1 MIGVCVKDYLLM
13 KNLRYKRIESSVS
26 SLGFTLEI
34 HLTEICNYNCSY
46 CNLHNMN
53 KYLEIDYDKLF
64 SVKYPS
70 NTRAFILGGEP
81 TVDKNLIPLI
91 KKLNEHQIYDIDI
104 QTNLSTNIEKIVKK
118 LKENNLSVKFFSSFH
133 NQFADFKSF
142 ITKNKFLVE
151 SGYYGGIHYM
161 WTKKFSSLSI
171 NRFKILSSLFDNVS
185 LEPTYPH
192 SSSLEEW
199 DKKEELHAFEEL
211 NLLQYSK
218 RLAPLIKIDDTEMS
232 VGEALLN
239 NYERGVYGITCDISK
254 YAITFSV
261 TKNDFYNC
269 CFDLVLNN
277 PIAKDVLSCDSCV
290 CINKI
295 CCDDLQYPKKRN

>member
-1 MIGVCVKDYLLM
+1 M
-13 KNLRYKRIESSVS
+13 KNLEYKRIDSDV
-26 SLGFTLEI
+26 LGLNFTLEI
-34 HLTEICNYNCSY
+34 HLTEVCNYNCSY

-53 KYLEIDYDKLF
+53 RYDKIDYDKLF
-64 SVKYPS
+64 SVEYPL

-81 TVDKNLIPLI
+81 TVDKNLFELI
-91 KKLNEHQIYDIDI
+91 EKLNDNGIYDIDI
-104 QTNLSTNIEKIVKK
+104 QTNLSTNIRKIVEK
-118 LKENNLSVKFFSSFH
+118 LKTNNLKVKFFSSFH
-133 NQFADFKSF
+133 NEFANFKEF
-142 ITKNKFLVE
+142 VDKNKFLVE

-161 WTKKFSSLSI
+161 WTKRFAAISYS
-171 NRFKILSSLFDNVS
+171 RFKILNALFSNVS

-199 DKKEELHAFEEL
+199 NKKEELHEFERL

-239 NYERGVYGITCDISK
+239 NYERGVNGIYCEISK
-254 YAITFSV
+254 YAITFST
-261 TKNDFYNC
+261 TKNNFYNC

-277 PIAKDVLSCDSCV
+277 PIAQNVLKCGSCKCV
-290 CINKI
+290 NKI
-295 CCDDLQYPKKRN
+295 CCDDLQYPKIRI